1 MKSGLASLRFPSG
14 EKKKAKMLLSV
25 SPFPFFGTLRH
36 LYCLLAEGRKSRR
49 RKQKKGGMERNKWA
63 KEEKGGG
70 DGQGEE
76 EKKHGGGSFSADK
89 NRANAC
95 FPFLLCCG
103 LVFGTECV

>member
-1 MKSGLASLRFPSG
+1 
-14 EKKKAKMLLSV
+14 
-25 SPFPFFGTLRH
+25 
-36 LYCLLAEGRKSRR
+36 
-49 RKQKKGGMERNKWA
+49 MERNKWA
-63 KEEKGGG
+63 KEENRGG

-95 FPFLLCCG
+95 FPFLLSCG